1 MGLLAN
7 SPPVIDKKEKG
18 VFNPADHDLE
28 EPTAVDK
35 QVRPACFRRVLGIA
49 AASLLLLSG
58 IFASHHSVLLNRGCK
73 GAHKHPRSG
82 YTARIERTFLSVPST
97 ASALNYSRHY
107 ATHPHLA
114 GSVEDFQDAKDVL
127 SFFQRELGI
136 SAPSTE
142 PIFDAGSPKS
152 RQATLSTTSTLDH
165 PSAWMDVYYPVLNT
179 GNADGISL
187 AILDS
192 DNQPIWTADLL
203 EDGDPGDETAA
214 KYKNAIPPWHGLS
227 AAGEAIGQLV
237 YANYGT
243 RDDYEKLVEAGVDLT
258 GKVILAR
265 YGGNFRGLKIQGAEQ
280 HGVAGVIMYSDPRDD
295 GSVTVENGYLPY
307 PNGPARN
314 PTSIQRGSVTFL
326 STYPGD
332 PTTPGFPAYPNVTR
346 TDPSCLPSIP
356 SIPLSWANARVLFE
370 QELGGIE
377 EGRKL
382 NGRVGGHLIKL
393 TNDVDNQ
400 VTPIW
405 NTMAAIPGRIK
416 DEVVILGCHRD
427 AWVTGG
433 ADPISG
439 TVSLLE
445 VVRGLGAL
453 IQQGWQPLR
462 TILLASWD
470 AEEHGLV
477 GSTEFGEDFAEWIQ
491 AHAVSYINVDV
502 SVSGSRWNV
511 AGSPS
516 LAHLIK
522 RSAQDVP
529 HPTQANKTLWD
540 ARYDS
545 GPYTGVQD
553 AEFAE
558 MWTRNN
564 KVYEN
569 VDDSTVSVSPLG
581 SGSDYTVFLQR
592 LGIASSDQGFGYT
605 PTDAVYHYHSIY
617 DSQAWQERYGDP
629 GFHRHVAVAKNL
641 GLIML
646 RLADSVVLP
655 LNTTQYAVELDSY
668 VDLVEESAPN
678 RDVLPK
684 LDKLRKA
691 ISKLQK
697 SSLKLDMEKAEAEKE
712 FRRAVRRII
721 RGRWGSHTIK
731 RICNWIKYLL
741 GYSLKNSSEVG
752 RHADMKHVWDIVG
765 NFEQQ
770 GDVCRQRHKG
780 SICNLIKA
788 VAKVRK
794 VNHKLRTFEQ
804 GFLSEGGIKDREW
817 FKHLGVAPGRYLG
830 YGATTL
836 PALSEAVVYDRN
848 ATLAEHEAARLT
860 RLIKVLAKQLNV

>member
-1 MGLLAN
+1 
-7 SPPVIDKKEKG
+7 
-18 VFNPADHDLE
+18 
-28 EPTAVDK
+28 
-35 QVRPACFRRVLGIA
+35 
-49 AASLLLLSG
+49 
-58 IFASHHSVLLNRGCK
+58 
-73 GAHKHPRSG
+73 
-82 YTARIERTFLSVPST
+82 
-97 ASALNYSRHY
+97 
-107 ATHPHLA
+107 
-114 GSVEDFQDAKDVL
+114 
-127 SFFQRELGI
+127 
-136 SAPSTE
+136 
-142 PIFDAGSPKS
+142 
-152 RQATLSTTSTLDH
+152 
-165 PSAWMDVYYPVLNT
+165 
-179 GNADGISL
+179 
-187 AILDS
+187 
-192 DNQPIWTADLL
+192 
-203 EDGDPGDETAA
+203 
-214 KYKNAIPPWHGLS
+214 GLS

-265 YGGNFRGLKIQGAEQ
+265 YGGNFRGLKVSWAEQ
-280 HGVAGVIMYSDPRDD
+280 HGIAGVIMYSDPRDD

-356 SIPLSWANARVLFE
+356 SIPLSWANAMVLFE

-382 NGRVGGHLIKL
+382 NGRVGSHLIKL

-433 ADPISG
+433 ADPTSG

-491 AHAVSYINVDV
+491 AHAVSYVNVDV

-569 VDDSTVSVSPLG
+569 VDDSTVSLSPLG
-581 SGSDYTVFLQR
+581 SGSDYAVFLQR

-646 RLADSVVLP
+646 RLADSIVLP

-697 SSLKLDMEKAEAEKE
+697 SSLKLDMEKAKAEKE

-721 RGRWGSHTIK
+721 RGRRDGHTIK
-731 RICNWIKYLL
+731 RVCNWIKYLL
-741 GYSLKNSSEVG
+741 GYSPKNSSEVD

-765 NFEQQ
+765 KFEQQ
-770 GDVCRQRHKG
+770 GDVCRQRRRG
-780 SICNLIKA
+780 PICNLIKA
-788 VAKVRK
+788 IARVRK
-794 VNHKLRTFEQ
+794 VNQKLRTFEQ

-817 FKHLGVAPGRYLG
+817 YKHLGVSPGKYLG